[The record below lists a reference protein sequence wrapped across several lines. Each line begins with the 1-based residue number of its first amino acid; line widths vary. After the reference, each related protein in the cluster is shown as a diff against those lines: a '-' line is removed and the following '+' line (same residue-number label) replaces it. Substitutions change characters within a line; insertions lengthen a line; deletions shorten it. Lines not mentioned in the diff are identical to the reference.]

1 MNIYGIG
8 RAIVDYYVEGSI
20 DDGFMEA
27 AFSRLHDR
35 LLPSKMGFPLHV
47 EGEAFSFVLESMA
60 GLSQCRLLRETGGTC
75 VNILKTIATLPQ
87 KDKEPAPCH
96 GNKSPGCRFSGT
108 IGTRPQAPFH
118 GNLSDQDFF
127 QQQLSDYGIA
137 LHLRQHSG
145 ATGRCLVLPGC
156 TKASPMNL
164 PRQSWLA
171 LASPAV
177 ATEILPE
184 QIEWNWLA
192 ECQWL
197 VVEGMELDKDWFDQ
211 LLHQFQGKLV
221 LACGTPFG
229 AAKTAVRIKE
239 LAGTGKPVLVLANDV
254 EARLLEQHGIDIG
267 ETSRKEPI
275 RFIITHGC
283 GGSSAYCD
291 GERLFVSA
299 HPTVHCLDATGA
311 GDVFGGA
318 FLSRLPD
325 GESWPAQEDI
335 IAAMEY
341 ASHAA
346 AKIIQVPLC
355 QAHLLTQGIQKAPDL
370 PF

>member
-8 RAIVDYYVEGSI
+8 RAIVDYYVEGGI
-20 DDGFMEA
+20 DDGFMES
-27 AFSRLHDR
+27 AFSRLPDR

-47 EGEAFSFVLESMA
+47 EGEAFSFALESMA

-75 VNILKTIATLPQ
+75 VNILKTIATLAQ
-87 KDKEPAPCH
+87 KDKEPALRH
-96 GNKSPGCRFSGT
+96 GDKSHRCRFSGT
-108 IGTRPQAPFH
+108 IGTHAPFH

-145 ATGRCLVLPGC
+145 STGRCLVLAGATGSSQLP
-156 TKASPMNL
+156 L

-184 QIEWNWLA
+184 QIEWSWLA

-197 VVEGMELDKDWFDQ
+197 VVEGMELDKGWFGQ
-211 LLHQFQGKLV
+211 LLHQFQGKLA

-254 EARLLEQHGIDIG
+254 EARLLEQHGVAIG
-267 ETSRKEPI
+267 ETSREENLL
-275 RFIITHGC
+275 FLITHGC
-283 GGSSAYCD
+283 CGSSAYFD
-291 GERLFVSA
+291 GERLFVPA
-299 HPTVHCLDATGA
+299 LPTIHSLDATGA

-325 GESWPAQEDI
+325 GEGWPAQEDI

-341 ASHAA
+341 AAHAA